1 MYQLALDVKRAR
13 AALGRDH
20 VLLVRAH
27 HFMATDRAWR
37 GGDGFVVD
45 VSDYPDIADLY
56 LAADVL
62 ITDYSSAMFDFAVT
76 GKPMLFF
83 AYDLER
89 YRDEVRGFYFDL
101 EAPGAGPGAAH
112 LRRDPG
118 RHTRRSP
125 PRVRGRLRRIRQD
138 LLPLRRRLCLGP
150 CHRTNSQ
157 NRPRAEARHPALSVI
172 TARMPRLGAILRIH
186 PGRPLDSR

>member
-1 MYQLALDVKRAR
+1 LDVTRAR

-37 GGDGFVVD
+37 GGDGFVLD

-101 EAPGAGPGAAH
+101 EAQAPGPVLRTSDEILDAIRAGAHHEYADAYAAFVKTYCPY
-112 LRRDPG
+112 DDG
-118 RHTRRSP
+118 FAS
-125 PRVRGRLRRIRQD
+125 VRAIER
-138 LLPLRRRLCLGP
+138 
-150 CHRTNSQ
+150 
-157 NRPRAEARHPALSVI
+157 
-172 TARMPRLGAILRIH
+172 ILRTA
-186 PGRPLDSR
+186 PELGLGTPRSA